1 MLYAIRKSDNKEFPV
16 WKYINNSDNEVPEIN
31 IWFDPIGK
39 IMIPSDEY
47 SLTWKPKDFLGIE
60 WGFSFEAYLIK
71 VGEES
76 CDYKFDMEVL
86 MANTDYFRDCYNR
99 HLSAYKAM
107 CFFGLELEEKKS
119 EIDKILDQITPDEQ
133 KIVSNR
139 MMLAAKI
146 EDRACEL
153 QLGKKDLAGWLHCS
167 TEKIDQYLSGTVDI
181 PNRDKK
187 NLFIGLGLK

>member
-16 WKYINNSDNEVPEIN
+16 WKYIKAFESVNEIYV
-31 IWFDPIGK
+31 WCDGLGKVMIGE
-39 IMIPSDEY
+39 DY
-47 SLTWKPKDFLGIE
+47 YLTWKPKDFLGIE

-119 EIDKILDQITPDEQ
+119 AVDKILDQITPDEQ
-133 KIVSNR
+133 QIVSNR

-146 EDRACEL
+146 EDRAQEL

-167 TEKIDQYLSGTVDI
+167 TKKIDQYLSGTVDI

-187 NLFIGLGLK
+187 KLFIGLGLK

>member
-16 WKYINNSDNEVPEIN
+16 QNYSVQENGSIEICCEGWAN
-31 IWFDPIGK
+31 YHNTDG
-39 IMIPSDEY
+39 DEF
-47 SLTWKPKDFLGIE
+47 SLTWKPKGMYGIE

-107 CFFGLELEEKKS
+107 CFFGLYLEEKENVK
-119 EIDKILDQITPDEQ
+119 
-133 KIVSNR
+133 
-139 MMLAAKI
+139 
-146 EDRACEL
+146 
-153 QLGKKDLAGWLHCS
+153 
-167 TEKIDQYLSGTVDI
+167 
-181 PNRDKK
+181 
-187 NLFIGLGLK
+187 

>member
-16 WKYINNSDNEVPEIN
+16 WKYIKAFESVNEIYV
-31 IWFDPIGK
+31 WCDGLGKVMIGE
-39 IMIPSDEY
+39 DY
-47 SLTWKPKDFLGIE
+47 YLTWKPKDFLGIE

-119 EIDKILDQITPDEQ
+119 AVDKILDSITPDEQ
-133 KIVSNR
+133 QIVSNR

-167 TEKIDQYLSGTVDI
+167 TEKIDQYLGGTVDI

-187 NLFIGLGLK
+187 KLFIGLGLK